1 MPNIFRLFRS
11 TDRANPYFALQ
22 RRRGH
27 DEEHGGFASLF
38 VATIDSVLDSKV
50 ISINIFIYLSNMI
63 HRQIVIEYFIK
74 DLIRKFIIVNFN
86 SKKTR
91 L

>member
-1 MPNIFRLFRS
+1 MFEYRS

-27 DEEHGGFASLF
+27 DETRGGFASLF

-50 ISINIFIYLSNMI
+50 KYN
-63 HRQIVIEYFIK
+63 
-74 DLIRKFIIVNFN
+74 
-86 SKKTR
+86 
-91 L
+91 

>member
-1 MPNIFRLFRS
+1 LFSKYDFIIFEYRS

-27 DEEHGGFASLF
+27 DETHGGFASLF

-50 ISINIFIYLSNMI
+50 KYN
-63 HRQIVIEYFIK
+63 
-74 DLIRKFIIVNFN
+74 
-86 SKKTR
+86 
-91 L
+91 